1 MRCNL
6 TSRVTDHNEQSK
18 SAHLKLSIWRQHTD
32 THRGSAEDGGERVV
46 YKKLKSEKLDHD

>member
-46 YKKLKSEKLDHD
+46 YTS